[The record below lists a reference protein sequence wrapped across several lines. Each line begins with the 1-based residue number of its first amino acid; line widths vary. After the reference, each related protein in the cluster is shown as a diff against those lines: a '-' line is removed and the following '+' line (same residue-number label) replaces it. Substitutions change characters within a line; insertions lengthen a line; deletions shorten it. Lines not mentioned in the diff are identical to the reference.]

1 MKSVCLHVDLKRRES
16 MPEYARNA
24 PADDRAHDDALGQGG
39 HFYGGEALG
48 STRDATTLRYR
59 SGKVSVTDGPY
70 AETKE

>member
-1 MKSVCLHVDLKRRES
+1 MKSVCLHVDEKRRES
-16 MPEYARNA
+16 MPEDARNA
-24 PADDRAHDDALGQGG
+24 PADDRAHDDALGRGG

-59 SGKVSVTDGPY
+59 SGTVSVTDGPY

>member
-16 MPEYARNA
+16 MPEDARN
-24 PADDRAHDDALGQGG
+24 PLADDRALDDALGQG

>member
-16 MPEYARNA
+16 KPEDARNA
-24 PADDRAHDDALGQGG
+24 PADERAHDDALVRGG

>member
-1 MKSVCLHVDLKRRES
+1 MKSVCLHVDRKRRES
-16 MPEYARNA
+16 MPEDARNA
-24 PADDRAHDDALGQGG
+24 LADDRALDDALGQG

>member
-16 MPEYARNA
+16 MPEDARNA
-24 PADDRAHDDALGQGG
+24 LADDRALDDALGQGG
-39 HFYGGEALG
+39 QFYGGEALG
-48 STRDATTLRYR
+48 STRDPTTLRYR

>member
-1 MKSVCLHVDLKRRES
+1 MKSVCLHVDLKTRES
-16 MPEYARNA
+16 MPEDARNA
-24 PADDRAHDDALGQGG
+24 LADDRALDDALGQGG

-48 STRDATTLRYR
+48 STRDATILRYR

>member
-16 MPEYARNA
+16 MPEDARNA
-24 PADDRAHDDALGQGG
+24 LADDRALDDALGQG